1 MRRASARPVRR
12 LRQAFQG
19 AGRLATTIPLPAGT
33 DTQRCA
39 ANGTGC
45 CAGLAGAEGGGPAR
59 RRLLQ
64 ACFSLGGPLLPPR
77 CLPSLGNRVCCV
89 SNPNGPGA
97 SYGSCSDPG
106 DSVKICPDS
115 APFAACCS

>member
-1 MRRASARPVRR
+1 MFTLMRALNIRAG
-12 LRQAFQG
+12 QEDG
-19 AGRLATTIPLPAGT
+19 GEGR
-33 DTQRCA
+33 
-39 ANGTGC
+39 
-45 CAGLAGAEGGGPAR
+45 AR

-89 SNPNGPGA
+89 NNPHDPGT